1 MKPALTAR
9 VRSALFERGVA
20 FLMRFAKAVRGF
32 FWKGQPSMQRLYVTI
47 LVSLCSAGSAMA
59 DVLCLANKDTALYVG
74 ADLSEEIRP
83 VFQFDGVQFVPSDVQ
98 DTVIGGNA
106 FSNLMEPLLE
116 TPSFVRAADWDC
128 EGFSDT
134 ASQTTSAQASSVA
147 IYDVTL
153 DACNAE
159 ISDTRVTV
167 SESTYGFY
175 ESSCDIVEQTSDA
188 AGGMLVQM
196 QCYGSGDE
204 WQMQMRAVLS
214 DAALT
219 LDVDGAVQ
227 RYVACTG
234 AQ

>member
-1 MKPALTAR
+1 
-9 VRSALFERGVA
+9 
-20 FLMRFAKAVRGF
+20 MRQFAKAGRAV
-32 FWKGQPSMQRLYVTI
+32 FWKGQPSMQRLYVPI
-47 LVSLCSAGSAMA
+47 LVSLCSVGSAMA
-59 DVLCLANKDTALYVG
+59 DVLCVANKDTALYAQ

-98 DTVIGGNA
+98 DTVIGGAA

-134 ASQTTSAQASSVA
+134 APETAGATAA
-147 IYDVTL
+147 YDVTI
-153 DACNAE
+153 DACKAE

-167 SESTYGFY
+167 SESSYGFY
-175 ESSCDIVEQTSDA
+175 ESSCDIVGQTSDE
-188 AGGMLVQM
+188 AGGARLQM
-196 QCYGSGDE
+196 QCYGGGEE
-204 WQMQMRAVLS
+204 WQIQMRATQS

-227 RYVACTG
+227 SYVACTG

>member
-1 MKPALTAR
+1 
-9 VRSALFERGVA
+9 
-20 FLMRFAKAVRGF
+20 
-32 FWKGQPSMQRLYVTI
+32 MQQVYVTI
-47 LVSLCSAGSAMA
+47 LVSVCSAGSAVA
-59 DVLCLANKDTALYVG
+59 DVLCLANKDTALYAG

-98 DTVIGGNA
+98 DTVIGGTA

-128 EGFSDT
+128 EGISVSAPET
-134 ASQTTSAQASSVA
+134 AGAQASSTA
-147 IYDVTL
+147 AYDVTV

-188 AGGMLVQM
+188 AGGMTLQM

-204 WQMQMRAVLS
+204 WQMQMRATQS

-227 RYVACTG
+227 SYMACT
-234 AQ
+234 APQ